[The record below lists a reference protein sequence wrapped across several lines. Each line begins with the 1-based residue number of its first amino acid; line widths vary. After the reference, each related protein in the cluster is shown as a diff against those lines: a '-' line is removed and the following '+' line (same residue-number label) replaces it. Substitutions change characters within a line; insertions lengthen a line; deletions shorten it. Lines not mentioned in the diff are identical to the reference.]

1 MTQAKFEQAAQLL
14 SQICSIEAAMAA
26 VEEEKNGYGEMKI
39 GNRTC
44 GFYLEE
50 FKQDFLDFLGDEKE
64 KFENDFKK
72 M

>member
-1 MTQAKFEQAAQLL
+1 MTQQKFEAAAQLL

-26 VEEEKNGYGEMKI
+26 VEEEKNGYSEMKI
-39 GNRTC
+39 GTRTC
-44 GFYLEE
+44 GFYLAE
-50 FKQDFLDFLGDEKE
+50 FKQDFIDFLGDEKE